1 VFRICGEK
9 ESKGFRVINAHIGS
23 PSHEPPIKIS
33 SILRSIE
40 KAGSEY
46 LPFEGMDAT
55 RKKVAEFSKRFLG
68 RDMDWRRIFI
78 TNGGVQAL
86 SISFL
91 ALRNKKPLIPSPAF
105 PQYFDQMSLLDINY
119 DIYNSVSEDLVN
131 EITGKLSSDIG
142 AVLINYPN
150 NPTGYVPD
158 NSMLIDLWDEL
169 RRKNILLI
177 NDAAYSQL
185 YFDLKPAVPGDIIVD
200 TFSKTFGVPGLR
212 LGYLYWEAEEIE
224 RVSKIVYLS
233 SAGVSEISQI
243 VLNELISNASEEY
256 FSEVRGYYRRKR
268 DLISS
273 MLKEEGFVF
282 PEPRGAFYIFASH
295 ERMKSS
301 EELAERLLS
310 RNDAVVGIVPGGA
323 FGSSEKWFRIS
334 YGKLSEVD
342 LLDLVK
348 ILSEEIRGS
357 QSG

>member
-1 VFRICGEK
+1 MFRICGEK
-9 ESKGFRVINAHIGS
+9 ESKGLRVINAHIGS
-23 PSHEPPIKIS
+23 PSHEPPIKVS
-33 SILRSIE
+33 YILRSIE
-40 KAGSEY
+40 KAGLEY
-46 LPFEGMDAT
+46 LPFEGIDTT
-55 RKKVAEFSKRFLG
+55 RRKVAEFSRRFLG

-91 ALRNKKPLIPSPAF
+91 ALRNKKLLIPSPAF

-119 DIYNSVSEDLVN
+119 DTYNSMSEDLVN
-131 EITGKLSSDIG
+131 EITSKLGSDVG

-150 NPTGYVPD
+150 NPTGYMPD
-158 NSMLIDLWDEL
+158 NSVLTDLWDEL
-169 RRKNILLI
+169 RRKNVLLI

-185 YFDLKPAVPGDIIVD
+185 YFDLKPVIPGDVIVD

-212 LGYLYWEAEEIE
+212 LGYLYWGAEGVE

-243 VLNELISNASEEY
+243 VLNGLIDNAGEDY
-256 FSEVRGYYRRKR
+256 FERVRDYYRRKR

-273 MLKEEGFVF
+273 MLRREGFFF

-295 ERMKSS
+295 EGIKSS

-310 RNDAVVGIVPGGA
+310 REDVVVGIVPGGA

-334 YGKLSEVD
+334 YGKLSEED

-348 ILSEEIRGS
+348 ILSEEIRKS
-357 QSG
+357 

>member
-1 VFRICGEK
+1 VFRICEEK
-9 ESKGFRVINAHIGS
+9 KLKGLRVIDAHIGS
-23 PSHEPPIKIS
+23 PSHEPPKKIS

-46 LPFEGMDAT
+46 LPFEGMDTT
-55 RKKVAEFSKRFLG
+55 RMKVTEFSKKFLG
-68 RDMDWRRIFI
+68 RDMDWRRVFI

-91 ALRNKKPLIPSPAF
+91 ALRNKKFLIPSPAF
-105 PQYFDQMSLLDINY
+105 PQYFDQMSLHYIKY
-119 DIYNSVSEDLVN
+119 DTYNSMSEDLVN
-131 EITGKLSSDIG
+131 EIISKLSSDVG

-150 NPTGYVPD
+150 NPTGYAPD
-158 NSMLIDLWDEL
+158 NSVLTDLWDEL
-169 RRKNILLI
+169 KKRKILLV

-185 YFDLKPAVPGDIIVD
+185 YFNSKPVVPGDIIVD

-212 LGYLYWEAEEIE
+212 LGYLYWEAEEVE
-224 RVSKIVYLS
+224 KVSKIVYLS

-243 VLNELISNASEEY
+243 VLNELIDSASEDY
-256 FSEVRGYYRRKR
+256 FEKVRDYYRRKR

-273 MLKEEGFVF
+273 MLKKESFVF

-295 ERMKSS
+295 EKMKSS

-310 RNDAVVGIVPGGA
+310 RNDTAVGIVPGRA

-334 YGKLSEVD
+334 YGKLPEED
-342 LLDLVK
+342 LLDLVR
-348 ILSEEIRGS
+348 ILSEEIDRL
-357 QSG
+357 